1 MSQATVRSLKVA
13 SWECSGHAKQ
23 GAQVEER
30 AVTMRSPVFCQ
41 SCCSAAAATVSS
53 HLAAQEHQQMRHHG
67 VQIQKAFGGH
77 LRQLPIPHGK
87 SFGSIPDG
95 HQGMLPTPK
104 AVSLPMPGSC
114 GYLLFGVELE
124 PALHTGPTLSPRL
137 HTLHVLK

>member
-1 MSQATVRSLKVA
+1 MT
-13 SWECSGHAKQ
+13 KQ
-23 GAQVEER
+23 VAQVEER
-30 AVTMRSPVFCQ
+30 AVTTRSPVFCQ

-77 LRQLPIPHGK
+77 LRQLPTPHGK

-95 HQGMLPTPK
+95 HQGVLPTPK